1 MSDFDSTKY
10 KNQYT
15 REHYARLSV
24 LVSIDDRPIIDN
36 HWKNKGYKSF
46 NAYVNDL
53 IRKDMNVS
61 DSKEVNIS
69 VGDIKQEGDGNSIS
83 IG

>member
-1 MSDFDSTKY
+1 MSSFDSTKY

-15 REHYARLSV
+15 KEHYARLSV
-24 LVSIDDRPIIDN
+24 LVSIEDRPIIDK

-46 NAYVNDL
+46 NSYVNDL
-53 IRKDMNVS
+53 IRKDMNEI
-61 DSKEVNIS
+61 DNKEVSIN